1 MTPDT
6 ACVIIDDKSKTPYNY
21 LGHLME
27 LEQQHGVSLSHD
39 DDDNGGAA
47 VGEDC

>member
-1 MTPDT
+1 M
-6 ACVIIDDKSKTPYNY
+6 IIDDKSETPYNY
-21 LGHLME
+21 PGHLME

-39 DDDNGGAA
+39 DDDDNGHAV